1 MLLAI
6 DTATQVL
13 SLALHNGDQIVG
25 ELTWQSSNYH
35 TVELT
40 ASIAAMLG
48 QAKTT
53 PAELTTIAVAQGPGS
68 FTGLRIGMAVAKGLS
83 LAHNV
88 PLVGVPTLDIVA
100 AAIGPDDIPLCAIIQ
115 AGRGRIV
122 VGRYRWNE
130 GEWQVQG
137 NTQVSTWDEVV
148 GALDTPTLFAGEI
161 DAAGTKALRRRR
173 SKVYLLS
180 PASGLRRA
188 GFLAEIAWERFK
200 KSRMDDPATLAP
212 IYTNVL

>member
-6 DTATQVL
+6 DTATRIL
-13 SLALHNGDQIVG
+13 SLALHDGEQIVG

-48 QAKTT
+48 QAKIT
-53 PAELTTIAVAQGPGS
+53 PAELTAIAVAQGPGS

-83 LAHNV
+83 LAHKV
-88 PLVGVPTLDIVA
+88 PLVGIPTLDIVA

-115 AGRGRIV
+115 AGRGRIST
-122 VGRYRWNE
+122 GRYRWAD
-130 GEWQVQG
+130 GEWQPEG
-137 NTQVSTWDEVV
+137 DAQVTTWDDLVS
-148 GALDTPTLFAGEI
+148 ALDTPTIFAGEI
-161 DAAGTKALRRRR
+161 NAAGAKALRRRR

-180 PASGLRRA
+180 PAAGLRRA
-188 GFLAEIAWERFK
+188 GFLAELGWERFK
-200 KSRMDDPATLAP
+200 RNRMDDPAALAP
-212 IYTNVL
+212 IYSNVL